1 MQAVAIRRIPSQRW
15 KTTLQMQ
22 ISSTHFVVFSGIFF
36 AETRVS
42 HTPNAQMT
50 MSIGGAGR
58 QEAIARIPQ
67 HSSDSF
73 YTGYVETSEWL
84 ISELHEARLSH
95 ARQAGRHSIP
105 EPIIVQ
111 QNI

>member
-1 MQAVAIRRIPSQRW
+1 
-15 KTTLQMQ
+15 MQ

-36 AETRVS
+36 FAETRIS
-42 HTPNAQMT
+42 HIPNAQMT

-84 ISELHEARLSH
+84 ISECTKPDSH
-95 ARQAGRHSIP
+95 THDKP
-105 EPIIVQ
+105 EDTAFLNQ
-111 QNI
+111 

>member
-36 AETRVS
+36 FAETSVS

-58 QEAIARIPQ
+58 QKAIARVPQ

-73 YTGYVETSEWL
+73 YTGYVETSEL
-84 ISELHEARLSH
+84 YEARLSH

>member
-1 MQAVAIRRIPSQRW
+1 
-15 KTTLQMQ
+15 
-22 ISSTHFVVFSGIFF
+22 
-36 AETRVS
+36 
-42 HTPNAQMT
+42 

-58 QEAIARIPQ
+58 QEAIARVPQ

-84 ISELHEARLSH
+84 VSEPHEARLPH